1 MSMKRIFN
9 KDIAMYLIR
18 SGHEL
23 IKCEPHRNN
32 RTTIFVFEKTERLIM
47 DLKACLNF

>member
-1 MSMKRIFN
+1 MKRIFN

-18 SGHEL
+18 NGHEL

-32 RTTIFVFEKTERLIM
+32 KTTIFIFEKTEQLTK
-47 DLKACLNF
+47 DLNTCLSF

>member
-1 MSMKRIFN
+1 MSVKRIFN
-9 KDIAMYLIR
+9 KDIAIYLIR

-32 RTTIFVFEKTERLIM
+32 KTTIFLFEKTEQLNQ
-47 DLKACLNF
+47 DLKACLSF